1 MQRYLE
7 YRSIINRPANT
18 SQNERDDVVATQRD
32 DHRDVNGI
40 KEQFFYV
47 FGNLLSQGLI
57 QLNLRKRNNSLQLQN
72 KY

>member
-18 SQNERDDVVATQRD
+18 AQNERDDVVTQRD

-47 FGNLLSQGLI
+47 FGNLLSQGLG
-57 QLNLRKRNNSLQLQN
+57 
-72 KY
+72 

>member
-18 SQNERDDVVATQRD
+18 AQNERDDVVTQRD
-32 DHRDVNGI
+32 DHRDLNGI

-57 QLNLRKRNNSLQLQN
+57 QLNLRKRNNSCLQLQN

>member
-18 SQNERDDVVATQRD
+18 PQNERDGVVTQRD
-32 DHRDVNGI
+32 DHRDVNGF

-57 QLNLRKRNNSLQLQN
+57 
-72 KY
+72 

>member
-18 SQNERDDVVATQRD
+18 PQNERDMATQRD

-47 FGNLLSQGLI
+47 FGNLLSQGLL

-72 KY
+72 KD